1 MNQKDKN
8 NFPRER
14 ILNEAEIL
22 FAQKG
27 YHAVSVREIT
37 NTAQCNLAAVNYHFG
52 NKENL
57 YLEVFRARWM
67 PRARR
72 IIDCFERTSASQ
84 DSFSPRAMIQ
94 ALAQA
99 FLEGPL
105 SDEER
110 QRHFLLM
117 AREMAQPTR
126 ALKMVAEQ
134 VMGPF
139 FQKLADK
146 LSVFMPEEL
155 SEERLKLNIL
165 SIFAVVLYFNF
176 ARMAVTRITGREY
189 DPDFKAQLM
198 EQIIQFSLK
207 GLGGIEK
214 GEIG

>member
-8 NFPRER
+8 DFPKER

-37 NTAQCNLAAVNYHFG
+37 NAAQCNLAAVNYHFG

-57 YLEVFRARWM
+57 YLEVFRARWV

-72 IIDCFERTSASQ
+72 VIDCFDRTLASH

-94 ALAQA
+94 ALAHA

-110 QRHFLLM
+110 QRHHLLM
-117 AREMAQPTR
+117 AREMAQPTG
-126 ALKMVAEQ
+126 ALKLVAEQ
-134 VMGPF
+134 ILGPF
-139 FQKLADK
+139 FQKLTDK
-146 LSVFMPEEL
+146 LHQFMPEDRGEKH
-155 SEERLKLNIL
+155 LKLDVL
-165 SIFAVVLYFNF
+165 SIFSVVFFFNF
-176 ARMAVTRITGREY
+176 ARVAVTRITGREY
-189 DPDFKAQLM
+189 DSGFKAQLM

-207 GLGGIEK
+207 GLGGGEK
-214 GEIG
+214 GEIL

>member
-1 MNQKDKN
+1 MNQKGKN
-8 NFPRER
+8 DFPKER

-37 NTAQCNLAAVNYHFG
+37 NAAHCNLAAVNYHFG

-57 YLEVFRARWM
+57 YLEVFRVRWV

-72 IIDCFERTSASQ
+72 VIDCFDRTLASHGPLSQ
-84 DSFSPRAMIQ
+84 GAVIQ
-94 ALAQA
+94 ALAYA

-110 QRHFLLM
+110 QRHHLLM
-117 AREMAQPTR
+117 AREMAQPTG
-126 ALKMVAEQ
+126 ALKLVAEQ
-134 VMGPF
+134 IMGPF

-146 LSVFMPEEL
+146 LHQFMPEDRGEKH
-155 SEERLKLNIL
+155 LKLDVL
-165 SIFAVVLYFNF
+165 SMFAVVFFFNF
-176 ARMAVTRITGREY
+176 ARVAVTRITGREY
-189 DPDFKAQLM
+189 DSGFKAQLM

-207 GLGGIEK
+207 GLGGGEK
-214 GEIG
+214 GETL